1 MSERSWRKN
10 SPALMRTDS
19 IATALRHRQPHL
31 VMLLLPTLNPVFQ
44 TWTSEVD
51 HHVVNVDGEGRA
63 TRKTL
68 SIVD

>member
-19 IATALRHRQPHL
+19 IATALRRRQLRL

-44 TWTSEVD
+44 TLTSEVD
-51 HHVVNVDGEGRA
+51 HHVVNADGERRA
-63 TRKTL
+63 TRKIL
-68 SIVD
+68 SVVD